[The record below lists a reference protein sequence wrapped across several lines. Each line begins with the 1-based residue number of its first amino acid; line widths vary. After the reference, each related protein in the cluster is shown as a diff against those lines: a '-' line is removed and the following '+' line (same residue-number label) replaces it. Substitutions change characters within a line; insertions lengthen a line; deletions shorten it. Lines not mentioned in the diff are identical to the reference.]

1 MMQVVKRRY
10 KRIIFQYLILSIG
23 IFILFLNIYGEYQSL
38 RNNHIYCEK
47 LPGMKD
53 IEYSEKQFRDSVSV
67 LFKSDYQ
74 DKEKVRKAV
83 HFVNRAMAHYW
94 RDEGISTYNL
104 RVPVY
109 ENYILFLVN
118 YLYPKSFPKAYM
130 IRKYEFCDYDRAI
143 ERGVGL
149 CSQHATVLSQLLNKR
164 NIRCQVLRLDGHVV
178 AYAEVDSVK
187 NKWWVLDADYGVIIP
202 YSIKKIEKETSLIR
216 FYYEQAGYSPAR
228 TSKLMNIYE
237 SKGNKLCYD
246 SNEYFGK
253 RIFFEKMC
261 YFLKWVIPIFFV
273 LISFFLI
280 IRRL

>member
-109 ENYILFLVN
+109 ENYILFFIN

-216 FYYEQAGYSPAR
+216 FHYEYKGYPN
-228 TSKLMNIYE
+228 TIVTKLMDIFGKNGNILFEDAY
-237 SKGNKLCYD
+237 S
-246 SNEYFGK
+246 YFGW
-253 RIFFEKMC
+253 RVFFERFC
-261 YFLKWVIPIFFV
+261 YFLKWAIPIFFL
-273 LISFFLI
+273 LISFLLI
-280 IRRL
+280 VKG